1 MNAERETQ
9 VIQNIVRHGIERE
22 ELRDEIIV
30 QCMRQVR
37 VFSMFYSVKVFS
49 FNLI

>member
-22 ELRDEIIV
+22 ELRDEIII
-30 QCMRQVR
+30 QCMRQVCL
-37 VFSMFYSVKVFS
+37 FS
-49 FNLI
+49 FIYFRKIE